1 MGVWHWLTVKRS
13 KRSPFIRIPKDVLDQ
28 LEGMKGLYVVVTDE
42 REKFEKLL
50 EAVR

>member
-13 KRSPFIRIPKDVLDQ
+13 KKSPFIRIPKDVLEQ
-28 LEGMKGLYVVVTDE
+28 LGGMRGLYVVVTDE

-50 EAVR
+50 EVVR